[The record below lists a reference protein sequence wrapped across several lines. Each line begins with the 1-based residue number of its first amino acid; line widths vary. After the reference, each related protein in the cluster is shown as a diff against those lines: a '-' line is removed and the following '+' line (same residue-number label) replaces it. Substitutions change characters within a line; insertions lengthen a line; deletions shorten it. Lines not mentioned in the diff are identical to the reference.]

1 MQDTSAEQMTAPKP
15 PVCWCQGA
23 SLQAQLAQMNPKL
36 TQVNPKLSSPQQSSV
51 GPGPCPWSQG
61 ALRQRW
67 TEGQTYPSSSLG
79 LHRARTQLGQT
90 CTSPGRK
97 KPGVSPCKPNAGVT
111 ETREPRKHTLGDGTD
126 LVQPRASL
134 QSDKDHLFTERA
146 KSLLVQQPVG
156 LAYL

>member
-51 GPGPCPWSQG
+51 GPGPCPWSQV
-61 ALRQRW
+61 ASRQRW

-90 CTSPGRK
+90 CTSPGRSLEF
-97 KPGVSPCKPNAGVT
+97 PRVNPTQESPRPQSQGSTRWGMARTSFSRGLHCEVT
-111 ETREPRKHTLGDGTD
+111 KIIC
-126 LVQPRASL
+126 L
-134 QSDKDHLFTERA
+134 QK
-146 KSLLVQQPVG
+146 G
-156 LAYL
+156 LNHFWFSSPWV

>member
-1 MQDTSAEQMTAPKP
+1 ME
-15 PVCWCQGA
+15 
-23 SLQAQLAQMNPKL
+23 
-36 TQVNPKLSSPQQSSV
+36 
-51 GPGPCPWSQG
+51 
-61 ALRQRW
+61 
-67 TEGQTYPSSSLG
+67 
-79 LHRARTQLGQT
+79 
-90 CTSPGRK
+90 PGRFEAALDRRTDVPQLISGTAQSQNPAGTNLHLSRE